1 MRDPPVV
8 HLMHG
13 WIIYLSTNLTTAS
26 PTPTSHSN
34 SGTNNGSGSLNSFD
48 NNDNDGDDIGSL
60 TLAIMIVV
68 GNITFCVILAL
79 TTCIIVGL
87 LYIKQKR

>member
-8 HLMHG
+8 YLMHG
-13 WIIYLSTNLTTAS
+13 WILYLSANLTTA
-26 PTPTSHSN
+26 TTTRISHVN
-34 SGTNNGSGSLNSFD
+34 EGTDNATRSLDLFD

-79 TTCIIVGL
+79 TTCILVGL